1 MARTNTKLRRRGRIR
16 KKLKSI
22 SNNKYRLSVFRSS
35 KHIYAQII
43 DDASGKTLA
52 SASSIDKENKGSGG
66 NVTAAT
72 TVGSL
77 IAKRATDAGIKDVY
91 FDRGSYKYHG
101 RVKALADSARESG
114 LKF

>member
-1 MARTNTKLRRRGRIR
+1 MANNNTKLRRRGRVR

-43 DDASGKTLA
+43 DDVSGKTLA
-52 SASSIDKENKGSGG
+52 SASSADKENKGLGS
-66 NVTAAT
+66 NVTAAI

>member
-1 MARTNTKLRRRGRIR
+1 MTKTNTKLRRRGRIR

-43 DDASGKTLA
+43 DDISGKTLA
-52 SASSIDKENKGSGG
+52 SASSVDKENKGLGS
-66 NVTAAT
+66 NVAAAT

-91 FDRGSYKYHG
+91 FDRGSYRYHG

>member
-1 MARTNTKLRRRGRIR
+1 MYKR
-16 KKLKSI
+16 
-22 SNNKYRLSVFRSS
+22 
-35 KHIYAQII
+35 Q
-43 DDASGKTLA
+43 
-52 SASSIDKENKGSGG
+52 ASSVDKENKGLGS
-66 NVTAAT
+66 NVAAAT

-91 FDRGSYKYHG
+91 FDRGNYRYHG

>member
-1 MARTNTKLRRRGRIR
+1 MAKTNIKLNRQERIR

-43 DDASGKTLA
+43 DDVSGKTLV
-52 SASSIDKENKGSGG
+52 SASSMDKDSKGLGS
-66 NVTAAT
+66 NVVAAT

-77 IAKRATDAGIKDVY
+77 IAKRATDSGIQDVY
-91 FDRGSYKYHG
+91 FDRGRYKYHG

-114 LKF
+114 LNF

>member
-1 MARTNTKLRRRGRIR
+1 MTKTNTKLRRRGRIR

-43 DDASGKTLA
+43 DDISGKTLA
-52 SASSIDKENKGSGG
+52 SASSVDKENKVLGS
-66 NVTAAT
+66 NVAAAT

-91 FDRGSYKYHG
+91 FDRGNYRYHG

>member
-1 MARTNTKLRRRGRIR
+1 MAKNNIKLSRQERIR

-43 DDASGKTLA
+43 DDISGKTLA
-52 SASSIDKENKGSGG
+52 SASSVDKENKGLGS
-66 NVTAAT
+66 NVAAAT

-91 FDRGSYKYHG
+91 FDRGNYRYHG

>member
-1 MARTNTKLRRRGRIR
+1 MTKTNTKLRRRGRVR

-43 DDASGKTLA
+43 DDISGKTLA
-52 SASSIDKENKGSGG
+52 SASSVDKENKGLGS
-66 NVTAAT
+66 NVAAAT

-91 FDRGSYKYHG
+91 FDRGNYRYHG

>member
-1 MARTNTKLRRRGRIR
+1 MVKDNTKLRRRERVR

-22 SNNKYRLSVFRSS
+22 CNNKYRLSIFRSS

-43 DDASGKTLA
+43 DDVSGKTLV
-52 SASSIDKENKGSGG
+52 SASSMDKDNKGLGS
-66 NVTAAT
+66 NVVAAT

-77 IAKRATDAGIKDVY
+77 IAKRAKDAGIKDVY

-101 RVKALADSARESG
+101 RVKALAESARELG

>member
-1 MARTNTKLRRRGRIR
+1 MAKTNIKLSRQERIR

-43 DDASGKTLA
+43 DDVSGKTLA
-52 SASSIDKENKGSGG
+52 SASSAGKENKGLGS

-77 IAKRATDAGIKDVY
+77 IAKRATDVGIKDVY
-91 FDRGSYKYHG
+91 FDRGSYKFHG